1 MTMDIIAYFSFFCIV
16 PYRQKV
22 VRNCLKRILGYR
34 QPPAPYHRAHFT
46 A

>member
-22 VRNCLKRILGYR
+22 VRNCLKRILDRRQTSAQYR
-34 QPPAPYHRAHFT
+34 RAHFT